1 MMVMMMMMMMTTQI
15 FESTQTLVHVLK
27 RETGS
32 LKLRTDAIKGP
43 SAPPPASMAEVE
55 ALRRQQ
61 RELGMDDTSRM
72 PHGFARGPNAPP
84 PPPPPPEAFHLS
96 SATHTPQ
103 KMKSHKFELSRQPTV
118 KPRQSPGE
126 GQSSHFLRF
135 SPLPHQFG
143 GSLAACV
150 NPSLRSSLVFACIS
164 SFPPLLLRAIEF
176 QFVARIPSFPY
187 CLCSVMSRARG
198 CGHAS
203 SSGARELSTTVVPL
217 RSDTIAVVA
226 SVHSLAHLRC

>member
-126 GQSSHFLRF
+126 EAFPESRGTPSEPPSSHQPAV
-135 SPLPHQFG
+135 SIQ
-143 GSLAACV
+143 S
-150 NPSLRSSLVFACIS
+150 
-164 SFPPLLLRAIEF
+164 
-176 QFVARIPSFPY
+176 QQ
-187 CLCSVMSRARG
+187 SRDG
-198 CGHAS
+198 
-203 SSGARELSTTVVPL
+203 
-217 RSDTIAVVA
+217 
-226 SVHSLAHLRC
+226 